1 MRISCRANSGH
12 RLAMKAKPPA
22 SFDDDLHHERLAQ
35 VARLLPGPDYYT
47 VLRWIHEILK
57 PTNYLEIGVRRGDSL
72 RLKLP
77 DTTGIGVDPEP
88 ALKGET
94 PPKTHLFSMTS
105 NEFFQRHRLSE
116 LIGTSC
122 LALAFID
129 GLHLFEQALQD

>member
-1 MRISCRANSGH
+1 MANSGDGF
-12 RLAMKAKPPA
+12 AMKATPPA
-22 SFDDDLHHERLAQ
+22 SFDDGLHHERLAQ
-35 VARLLPGPDYYT
+35 VARLFPGPDYYT
-47 VLRWIHEILK
+47 VLRWIHEILR
-57 PTNYLEIGVRRGDSL
+57 PANYLEIGVRRGDSL

-77 DTTGIGVDPEP
+77 DTTGIAIDPEP
-88 ALKGET
+88 FLRET

-129 GLHLFEQALQD
+129 GLHLF